1 MLALL
6 LASCGQ
12 EATRSDTYPE
22 LGTVSGRIVA
32 GPMCPVETEASPC
45 PDEPLPG
52 EAVRLTAGGT
62 VVASARSDADG
73 AFTFEVEPGDYQ
85 LVWAPEGDVGIRFAR
100 PVPVTVVAGE
110 TVTTDLLVDT
120 GIR

>member
-1 MLALL
+1 
-6 LASCGQ
+6 
-12 EATRSDTYPE
+12 
-22 LGTVSGRIVA
+22 
-32 GPMCPVETEASPC
+32 
-45 PDEPLPG
+45 
-52 EAVRLTAGGT
+52 
-62 VVASARSDADG
+62 VASARSDADG